1 LFLEKIY
8 FFQVDLVGKSS
19 FWYRKPSLRLNVIIN
34 GSVFIEEE
42 KTFVAGSNFESA
54 EGRKVL
60 HFNRWPCAPDSL
72 FDIVV

>member
-1 LFLEKIY
+1 MKKIH
-8 FFQVDLVGKSS
+8 FFPVDLVGKSS
-19 FWYRKPSLRLNVIIN
+19 FWYRKPSLNVIII
-34 GSVFIEEE
+34 GSVFLEEE

-60 HFNRWPCAPDSL
+60 HFNRWPCSPDSL

>member
-1 LFLEKIY
+1 M
-8 FFQVDLVGKSS
+8 GKSS
-19 FWYRKPSLRLNVIIN
+19 FWYRKPSLNVIIN

-60 HFNRWPCAPDSL
+60 HFNRWPCAPDLISL
-72 FDIVV
+72 SDNVV

>member
-1 LFLEKIY
+1 MRKQFVTCFVKKSTSFRLIWWENHPFGIESLP
-8 FFQVDLVGKSS
+8 FF
-19 FWYRKPSLRLNVIIN
+19 II
-34 GSVFIEEE
+34 FIEEE
-42 KTFVAGSNFESA
+42 KTFVADSNFESV